1 MWTGQTCH
9 AKLIFG
15 VTCVIHSGLDM
26 HLKQSQAKQQEDAIV
41 EQFFCDPLNQPDEQ
55 INLAE
60 RLFVQD
66 NE

>member
-1 MWTGQTCH
+1 M
-9 AKLIFG
+9 
-15 VTCVIHSGLDM
+15 IHSGLDM

-55 INLAE
+55 KNLAE
-60 RLFVQD
+60 RLFVFVQD